1 MQFYLPHMVLF
12 VVGIYSNFRY
22 ITVIVDENVLL
33 LLTTILVIVIVN
45 DRNTNRD
52 GSDKMD
58 LRTTLQ

>member
-1 MQFYLPHMVLF
+1 MVLF